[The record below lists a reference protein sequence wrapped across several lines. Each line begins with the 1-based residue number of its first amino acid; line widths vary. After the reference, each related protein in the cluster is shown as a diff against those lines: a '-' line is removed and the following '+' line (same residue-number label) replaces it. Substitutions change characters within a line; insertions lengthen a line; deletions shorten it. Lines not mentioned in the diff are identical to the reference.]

1 MSNVKFMSDLALPV
15 ERPAL
20 RGLGLEVVLNDLS
33 VESGTKRMPSM
44 ECQSSRTR
52 LAARL
57 RESCRIILRSLESMR
72 QHTNDGHPAAGSAGR
87 LD

>member
-20 RGLGLEVVLNDLS
+20 RGSGIEVVLNDLS
-33 VESGTKRMPSM
+33 VESGTERMPSM
-44 ECQSSRTR
+44 GCQSSRTR
-52 LAARL
+52 LATRL
-57 RESCRIILRSLESMR
+57 RESRRIILRSLESML
-72 QHTNDGHPAAGSAGR
+72 QHTNDSHPAAGSAGQ